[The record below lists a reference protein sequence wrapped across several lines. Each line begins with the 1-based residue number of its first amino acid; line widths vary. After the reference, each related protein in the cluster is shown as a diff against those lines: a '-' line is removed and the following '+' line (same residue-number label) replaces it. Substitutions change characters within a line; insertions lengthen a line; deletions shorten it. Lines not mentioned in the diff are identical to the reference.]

1 MPAPHSKGKVLLA
14 MSGGV
19 DSSVAA
25 ALLKREGWE
34 VVGAFMRLG
43 SIGEEL
49 EAPLGPSSAP
59 TSDGPLRLKIAHRG
73 CCSIEDAHD
82 ARAVAARL
90 DIPFYVLNFKADFS
104 RVIDQ
109 FVGEYAAGRTPNPCV
124 RCNNWLKFGRLR
136 EHARLIGAT
145 HVASGHYAR
154 AELIDGSPALLRGV
168 DHDKDQSYVLFGTPL
183 DELGATLYPVGGLPK
198 SRVRELARE
207 FNLPVSEKPDSQEI
221 CFVPDDDY
229 AGLVERMRPGVSA
242 PGELRHVDGRSLGE
256 HGGQHRFTVGQRKG
270 IRIASSEPLY
280 VISRDA
286 STNVVTVGPKEALA
300 STGLVATDANWLI
313 APPTEWLPVHACVR
327 YHARPVAARVRVQV
341 RVRDDAPS
349 TFEVQF
355 DQPQG
360 AVSPGQACVL
370 YDGDRVLGG
379 GWIQSAAGGAPHP

>member
-1 MPAPHSKGKVLLA
+1 

-25 ALLKREGWE
+25 ALLKRDGWE

-43 SIGEEL
+43 SVGEEL
-49 EAPLGPSSAP
+49 DAPRGHSTTRAP
-59 TSDGPLRLKIAHRG
+59 GGSLRLKIAHRG

-82 ARAVAARL
+82 ARAVAAQL
-90 DIPFYVLNFKADFS
+90 DIPFYVLNFKSDFA

-136 EHARLIGAT
+136 EHARQIGAS
-145 HVASGHYAR
+145 HVASGHYAQ
-154 AELIDGSPALLRGV
+154 AESIGDAPALSRGV

-183 DELGATLYPVGGLPK
+183 DELGSTLYPVGGLPK

-229 AGLVERMRPGVSA
+229 AGLVERMRPETVR
-242 PGELRHVDGRSLGE
+242 PGELRHIDGRVLGE
-256 HGGQHRFTVGQRKG
+256 HGGQHRFTVGQRRG
-270 IRIASSEPLY
+270 IKIASSEPLY
-280 VISRDA
+280 VIARDA
-286 STNVVTVGPKEALA
+286 ASNVVTVGPREALA
-300 STGLVATDANWLI
+300 ATGLVAGDANWLI
-313 APPTEWLPVHACVR
+313 DPPTQWRPVHACVR
-327 YHARPVAARVRVQV
+327 YHSTPTAARVRV
-341 RVRDDAPS
+341 RSDDPS
-349 TFEVQF
+349 RFEVEF

-379 GWIQSAAGGAPHP
+379 GWIHSSADCAPHA

>member
-1 MPAPHSKGKVLLA
+1 MLAANSQGKVLVA

-43 SIGEEL
+43 SVGEDL
-49 EAPLGPSSAP
+49 EAPAARS
-59 TSDGPLRLKIAHRG
+59 SDGLVRLKIAHRG

-90 DIPFYVLNFKADFS
+90 DIPFYVLNFKSDFA

-136 EHARLIGAT
+136 EHAHLIGAT

-154 AELIDGSPALLRGV
+154 AEQVHGRPALLRGV
-168 DHDKDQSYVLFGTPL
+168 DRGKDQSYVLFGTPMEDL
-183 DELGATLYPVGGLPK
+183 AKTLYPIGGLPK
-198 SRVRELARE
+198 ARVRELARE
-207 FNLPVSEKPDSQEI
+207 FSLPVSEKPDSQEI

-229 AGLVERMRPGVSA
+229 AGLVERMRPEVSA
-242 PGELRHVDGRSLGE
+242 PGELRHVDGRVLGE
-256 HGGQHRFTVGQRKG
+256 HQGQHRFTVGQRKG
-270 IRIASSEPLY
+270 IRIADSDPLY
-280 VISRDA
+280 VVARDA
-286 STNVVTVGPKEALA
+286 ASNTVTVGPRTALA
-300 STGLVATDANWLI
+300 TSGCLAREANWLCE
-313 APPTEWLPVHACVR
+313 PPVEWRAVHACVR
-327 YHARPVAARVRVQV
+327 YHATPLAARVRMQPE
-341 RVRDDAPS
+341 DPS
-349 TFEVQF
+349 AFEVKF
-355 DQPQG
+355 DCPQG

-370 YDGDRVLGG
+370 YDGDQVLGG
-379 GWIQSAAGGAPHP
+379 GWIHAAV